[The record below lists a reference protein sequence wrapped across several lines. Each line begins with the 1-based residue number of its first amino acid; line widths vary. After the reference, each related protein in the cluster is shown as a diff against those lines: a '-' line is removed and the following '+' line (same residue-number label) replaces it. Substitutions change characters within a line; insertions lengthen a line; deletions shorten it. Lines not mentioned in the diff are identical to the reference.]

1 MNKYEAEVAEVPI
14 SNSPPVLPTSPQPP
28 HPKCANYHRRD
39 PNEGLVVTY
48 CITFVNKTVTK
59 SKILNS
65 IMFFGSRINAVT
77 CIFCKNMML
86 I

>member
-28 HPKCANYHRRD
+28 HPKCAKYHRRD

-65 IMFFGSRINAVT
+65 IMFLGLEL
-77 CIFCKNMML
+77 ML
-86 I
+86 SPAYFVKI